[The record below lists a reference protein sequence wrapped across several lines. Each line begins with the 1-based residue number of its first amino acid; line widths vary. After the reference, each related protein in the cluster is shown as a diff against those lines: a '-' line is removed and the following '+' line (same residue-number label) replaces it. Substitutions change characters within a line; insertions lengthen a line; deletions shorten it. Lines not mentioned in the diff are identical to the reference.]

1 MLKPLSG
8 AIDKAQLDLESA
20 RVRLDEV
27 RVRLQQAKL
36 ALREKAASS
45 GSDTSL
51 YCGVKC
57 NIKELEDVLFRD
69 VGDKIKSS
77 GKGVIIL
84 TELGRYR
91 VH

>member
-1 MLKPLSG
+1 M
-8 AIDKAQLDLESA
+8 
-20 RVRLDEV
+20 DEV

-57 NIKELEDVLFRD
+57 NVKELEDVLFRD

-84 TELGRYR
+84 TELGRYWVSHVSILDQYHLTGSDFFLFR
-91 VH
+91 NL